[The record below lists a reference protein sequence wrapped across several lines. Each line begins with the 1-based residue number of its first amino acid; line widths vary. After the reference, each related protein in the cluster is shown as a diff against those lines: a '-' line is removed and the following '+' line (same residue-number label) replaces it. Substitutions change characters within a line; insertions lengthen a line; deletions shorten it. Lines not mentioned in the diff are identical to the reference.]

1 MFDNESI
8 HVFRDENA
16 VKEKE
21 KVSRTNLPRK
31 VKNFSKAQ
39 LQLALR
45 KKKECNAKALQI
57 VEALLEPVT
66 DVDRFLLMLQDIN
79 QCHFEDVIQERAIS
93 LNCGYPLCP
102 KQLDKIP
109 SQKYAISLA
118 SKKVF
123 DITER
128 KNFCS
133 GQCYKAS
140 NYIKNQMLTSPL
152 WLRDQEDIPE
162 FRLHSSEPEVKK
174 PATSKL
180 PPTTGGM
187 VVDLAGIN
195 TDDLKIVERTYPKE
209 EGCPIRE
216 GSEIVFKQD
225 TASLTTSDGSKKEK
239 EEEQNELEVGLS
251 KLSVRDD

>member
-1 MFDNESI
+1 M
-8 HVFRDENA
+8 R
-16 VKEKE
+16 
-21 KVSRTNLPRK
+21 
-31 VKNFSKAQ
+31 
-39 LQLALR
+39 
-45 KKKECNAKALQI
+45 
-57 VEALLEPVT
+57 
-66 DVDRFLLMLQDIN
+66 DIN
-79 QCHFEDVIQERAIS
+79 QCHFEDIIQERAIS

-102 KQLDKIP
+102 KQLDKYGTKLSILNPNLITLILGRIP

-162 FRLHSSEPEVKK
+162 FRLLSSQSEAKK
-174 PATSKL
+174 PSTSKP

-209 EGCPIRE
+209 EGCAIRE
-216 GSEIVFKQD
+216 GSEVVFKQD
-225 TASLTTSDGSKKEK
+225 TASLTTSDGKKK
-239 EEEQNELEVGLS
+239 EEEEQSELEVGLS